1 MAGKLCVYIR
11 DTKQPADLYDSS
23 PHWFAVSIREVGSLG
38 PLCWKG
44 TNYNWVWMP
53 FKGEFGKVAGEYEV
67 PAGTYLVKGYAMC
80 SNVVTNVAWVQVKD
94 DETVGVNL
102 VTTAVSFCLRAAML
116 GAVMG
121 TAIVEG
127 KDIPIAK
134 IAPAEVAAFE
144 KAANAL
150 VAKLPRD
157 IGIPLMAIEE
167 LRKRLTETPKG

>member
-1 MAGKLCVYIR
+1 
-11 DTKQPADLYDSS
+11 
-23 PHWFAVSIREVGSLG
+23 
-38 PLCWKG
+38 
-44 TNYNWVWMP
+44 
-53 FKGEFGKVAGEYEV
+53 
-67 PAGTYLVKGYAMC
+67 MC

-134 IAPAEVAAFE
+134 IAIAKKPGTIFNTVAPHAVALYKLPFVAAAVFTWS
-144 KAANAL
+144 A
-150 VAKLPRD
+150 
-157 IGIPLMAIEE
+157 IGPIS
-167 LRKRLTETPKG
+167 ETPISIEINPLINLAIIF